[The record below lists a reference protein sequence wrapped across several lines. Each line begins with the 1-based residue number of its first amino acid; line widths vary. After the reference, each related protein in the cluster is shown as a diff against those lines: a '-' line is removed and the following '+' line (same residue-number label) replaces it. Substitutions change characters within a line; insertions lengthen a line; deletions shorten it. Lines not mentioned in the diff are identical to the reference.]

1 MEALVGFKAVSSV
14 PITTAF
20 DKGFCAINVLLDTS
34 LIAEKN
40 TDANDG

>member
-1 MEALVGFKAVSSV
+1 MEALVGFKAVSPV

-20 DKGFCAINVLLDTS
+20 DKGFCAIDVLLYTS

-40 TDANDG
+40 ANANDG

>member
-20 DKGFCAINVLLDTS
+20 DKGFCAIDVLLYTS
-34 LIAEKN
+34 PITKKN
-40 TDANDG
+40 PDANDG